1 MLFTVTLFSLGNS
14 SDMFLVLRAES
25 AGIRVSL
32 APLLGLVFNLT
43 YTLAAWPAGRLSDR
57 MSRRTVAALGYCVF
71 AVVYRIR
78 DGNFGQFDLG
88 CDGSLRTLLRNSLRP
103 C

>member
-1 MLFTVTLFSLGNS
+1 VLFTVTLFSLGNS

-57 MSRRTVAALGYCVF
+57 MSRRTS
-71 AVVYRIR
+71 
-78 DGNFGQFDLG
+78 
-88 CDGSLRTLLRNSLRP
+88 GSLIWGAMALYGLFYALTAPVSRP
-103 C
+103 CWRA